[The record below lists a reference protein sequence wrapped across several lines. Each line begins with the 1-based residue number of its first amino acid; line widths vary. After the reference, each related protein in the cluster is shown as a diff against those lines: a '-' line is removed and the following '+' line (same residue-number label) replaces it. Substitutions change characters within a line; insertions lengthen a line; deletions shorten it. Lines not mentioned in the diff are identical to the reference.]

1 VWRQTHYDITYLN
14 IDVWRQT
21 QYDITDLNIDVW
33 RRTHYDI
40 TDLNI
45 DVSFEVLNT
54 LQYHYHSL
62 SY

>member
-1 VWRQTHYDITYLN
+1 MWRRTH
-14 IDVWRQT
+14 
-21 QYDITDLNIDVW
+21 YDITDLNIDVW

-45 DVSFEVLNT
+45 DVSFEVLNI
-54 LQYHYHSL
+54 LHYHYHSL